1 MLNLIFLQV
10 ADGATQQGGG
20 SQWSFWI
27 MMILIF
33 VVFYF
38 FMIRPQT
45 KKQKELQKQRE
56 SMKKGDKVVT
66 AGGIFGEIKEVQES
80 TFTVQHHRHRLLL
93 LGEIRAGNL
102 LRCRLYQPACALQDI
117 AYTASQGVGGH
128 VYGTFLAV
136 YIRPQVDGQMK
147 QFAMIGVQSRTRV
160 AHFNQNGVR
169 KTVSA

>member
-1 MLNLIFLQV
+1 MLNLILLQ
-10 ADGATQQGGG
+10 AEGAAQQG

-66 AGGIFGEIKEVQES
+66 AGGIYGEIKEVQDT
-80 TFTVQHHRHRLLL
+80 TFIIT
-93 LGEIRAGNL
+93 
-102 LRCRLYQPACALQDI
+102 I
-117 AYTASQGVGGH
+117 AKDVTIKVSKDS
-128 VYGTFLAV
+128 VYADAADAA
-136 YIRPQVDGQMK
+136 PQEQK
-147 QFAMIGVQSRTRV
+147 
-160 AHFNQNGVR
+160 
-169 KTVSA
+169 